1 MPSPVP
7 VSHKQELMNDYVIA
21 PVASNQSHGRTENK
35 AIVLAEPKEPLIP
48 HKLLY
53 LPLPSCMLP
62 GVAAA
67 QR

>member
-1 MPSPVP
+1 MT
-7 VSHKQELMNDYVIA
+7 VIA
-21 PVASNQSHGRTENK
+21 PAASNQSQGRPENK

-67 QR
+67 QQ